1 MKSLM
6 ELCMEKHELTM
17 RQMVTEI
24 HQGKLNIDQ
33 AAAKFEVNRKTV
45 QRWLDLVEEEA
56 EADHPTQPATFPPGA
71 GKKRKRRAV
80 AEDSEEA
87 KALKSK
93 IRSLESQLEAATF
106 QALYYSTLIRVAE
119 DELGL
124 DIEKK
129 SVTASAD
136 RKPSEPY

>member
-6 ELCMEKHELTM
+6 ELRMEKHELTM

-45 QRWLDLVEEEA
+45 QRWLDRVEEEA
-56 EADHPTQPATFPPGA
+56 EAGRPTQPATFPPGA
-71 GKKRKRRAV
+71 GKKRKQRMMV
-80 AEDSEEA
+80 EYSEEV

-93 IRSLESQLEAATF
+93 VRSLESELEAATF

-129 SVTASAD
+129 SVT
-136 RKPSEPY
+136 KPSEPY

>member
-6 ELCMEKHELTM
+6 ELRMEKHELTM

-45 QRWLDLVEEEA
+45 QRWLDRVEEEA
-56 EADHPTQPATFPPGA
+56 EADHPTQPVSSPPGA
-71 GKKRKRRAV
+71 GKKRTRPTMV
-80 AEDSEEA
+80 EDNEEV

-93 IRSLESQLEAATF
+93 VRSLESQLEAATF

-124 DIEKK
+124 DLEKK
-129 SVTASAD
+129 SVT
-136 RKPSEPY
+136 KPSEPY

>member
-1 MKSLM
+1 
-6 ELCMEKHELTM
+6 MEKHELTM

-56 EADHPTQPATFPPGA
+56 EADHPTQPATCRPEA
-71 GKKRKRRAV
+71 GKTRTRRTM
-80 AEDSEEA
+80 AEDSEEV

-93 IRSLESQLEAATF
+93 IRSLESELEAATF
-106 QALYYSTLIRVAE
+106 KALYYSTLIRVAE

-129 SVTASAD
+129 SVT
-136 RKPSEPY
+136 KPSEPY